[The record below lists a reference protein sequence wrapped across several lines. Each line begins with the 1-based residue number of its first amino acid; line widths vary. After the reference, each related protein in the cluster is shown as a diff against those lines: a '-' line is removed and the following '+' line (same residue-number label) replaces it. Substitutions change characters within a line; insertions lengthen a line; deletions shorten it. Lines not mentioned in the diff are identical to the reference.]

1 MALMRRAMLRLVWLL
16 GAAVLFAVLGTVALR
31 MNRQASAQWSEFSLG
46 PPSGVSATIN
56 AGMVRS
62 DGITLKALLAL
73 AYDIPAVRVIGPPWL
88 AETRYSIDAV
98 IRPEASESFRSLLQR
113 ELNERLRLQTHVEV
127 RPFEVLVLTAS
138 EAPRLEPARG
148 QNQSTWIQQLDAE
161 FKAASMARLAA
172 GLQNILNK
180 SVVDESGIKGSYDLN
195 FGWGESRD
203 RLPSVTAV
211 LRDRFGLRLSPGTRD
226 MEALIVDGI
235 RRDVSLVVLEQI
247 GRISRAAPPRLRQRI
262 AHVLRTH

>member
-1 MALMRRAMLRLVWLL
+1 MRRALLGLAWLL
-16 GAAVLFAVLGTVALR
+16 GGAVLFAGLGTAALR
-31 MNRQASAQWSEFSLG
+31 LNRQASAQWLEFSLG
-46 PPSGVSATIN
+46 PPSGVSASIN

-88 AETRYSIDAV
+88 ADTRYSIDAV

-127 RPFEVLVLTAS
+127 RPFEVLVLTAD
-138 EAPRLEPARG
+138 AARLEPARG
-148 QNQSTWIQQLDAE
+148 QNQSTWIQELDAE

-172 GLQNILNK
+172 GLQNILNR
-180 SVVDESGIKGSYDLN
+180 SVVDETGIEGSYDLN
-195 FGWGESRD
+195 FGWSQSRD
-203 RLPSVTAV
+203 RLPSVASA

-226 MEALIVDGI
+226 MEALIVDGV

-247 GRISRAAPPRLRQRI
+247 GRVSRATPRHFRQRL
-262 AHVLRTH
+262 ARFLRTH